1 MRDLLID
8 MVGGFCY
15 HYFTISRVKTSGSFA
30 AGKNSDKKISSL
42 KSRKE
47 SVWFSFLLNALLLI
61 GLLVV
66 FRPVYETNDDYGL
79 ANMVNGVKGARDAH
93 LIYAHYFL
101 GLLLKVLY
109 QLRQSV
115 PWFSVLQYVVL
126 YVSFTSITYV
136 LTRRAKNQS
145 TIWFS
150 YLLIIWFAYEGYIKL
165 QYTKT
170 AGIASVA
177 GILLLFYAVCSQRV
191 SKRALA
197 GGFALSC
204 IGFMYR
210 DAQFFAEA
218 ALMTG
223 IGIYLL
229 IELKDTQDAVKGQ
242 RQRKLFLYF
251 GTFGGLLA
259 AVVLLHFVDRSFYR
273 APEWETYDQFNEIR
287 TELYDYGFPS
297 YDQNEE
303 AYRSLGIDKNAY
315 DLLRGW
321 NFMDTEKFTKDIFEK
336 IAELKQPRPLDLQLV
351 KAFLKKVPLRLL
363 KVQCF
368 YCFLLICL
376 YWLLCGRHDQ
386 KNILSVLY
394 EAVLV
399 MAVYLFMF
407 YKNRYLINRVDVG
420 IWLAV
425 SVVVLW
431 TISDTREYFSGRHGV
446 FVLLV
451 VVALNQYHWKAHWRI
466 NSDEKISA
474 MMNARAVVETVSQD
488 KEHLYL
494 MPVGTVSIWKS
505 YGVFDSPPAGL
516 TSNIFSVGG
525 WTANSPLY
533 LDVLKQYGVENPMK
547 DFIGNEN
554 VYFFAKNINKILE
567 YVRTY
572 YKPDAEAIVV
582 REINGL
588 KAYMIK

>member
-15 HYFTISRVKTSGSFA
+15 HYFTISKVKTSDSFA

-47 SVWFSFLLNALLLI
+47 SAWFSFLLNALLLI
-61 GLLVV
+61 VLLVV
-66 FRPVYETNDDYGL
+66 FRPVYETNDDFGL

-93 LIYAHYFL
+93 LIYSHYFL

-150 YLLIIWFAYEGYIKL
+150 YLLVIWFAYEGYIKL

-191 SKRALA
+191 SKSALVV
-197 GGFALSC
+197 GFVLGC
-204 IGFMYR
+204 TGFMYR
-210 DAQFFAEA
+210 YAQFFAEA

-229 IELKDTQDAVKGQ
+229 IELKDSQDAVKGQ

-259 AVVLLHFVDRSFYR
+259 AVVLLHFADRSFYR
-273 APEWETYDQFNEIR
+273 TSEWETYDQFNEIR

-336 IAELKQPRPLDLQLV
+336 IAELKQPRSLDLQLV
-351 KAFLKKVPLRLL
+351 KAFLKKVPLGLL

-376 YWLLCGRHDQ
+376 YWLLCSRHDR

-431 TISDTREYFSGRHGV
+431 TISDTREYFSGRYGV
-446 FVLLV
+446 FVLLM
-451 VVALNQYHWKAHWRI
+451 VVALDQYQWKAHWRI

-474 MMNARAVVETVSQD
+474 MMSARTVVETVSQD

-505 YGVFDSPPAGL
+505 YGVFDSPPEGL
-516 TSNIFSVGG
+516 TLNIYSVGG

-554 VYFFAKNINKILE
+554 VYFFAKNIDKILG

-572 YKPDAEAIVV
+572 YKPDAEAVVV

>member
-273 APEWETYDQFNEIR
+273 TPEWETYDQFNEIR

-351 KAFLKKVPLRLL
+351 KAFLKKVPLGLL

-376 YWLLCGRHDQ
+376 YWLLCSQHDQ

-407 YKNRYLINRVDVG
+407 YKNRYLLNRVDVG

-431 TISDTREYFSGRHGV
+431 TISDTREYFSGRYGV
-446 FVLLV
+446 FVLLM
-451 VVALNQYHWKAHWRI
+451 VVALDQYHWKAHWRI
-466 NSDEKISA
+466 NSDEIISA
-474 MMNARAVVETVSQD
+474 MMSARTVVETVSQD

-494 MPVGTVSIWKS
+494 MPVGTVSIWRS
-505 YGVFDSPPAGL
+505 YGVFDSPPGGL
-516 TSNIFSVGG
+516 TSNIYSVGG

-554 VYFFAKNINKILE
+554 VYFFAKNIDKILG

-572 YKPDAEAIVV
+572 YKPDAEAVVV

>member
-15 HYFTISRVKTSGSFA
+15 HYFTISRVKTSDSFA

-273 APEWETYDQFNEIR
+273 TPEWETYDQFNEIR

-321 NFMDTEKFTKDIFEK
+321 NFMDTEKFTKDIF
-336 IAELKQPRPLDLQLV
+336 
-351 KAFLKKVPLRLL
+351 
-363 KVQCF
+363 
-368 YCFLLICL
+368 
-376 YWLLCGRHDQ
+376 
-386 KNILSVLY
+386 
-394 EAVLV
+394 
-399 MAVYLFMF
+399 
-407 YKNRYLINRVDVG
+407 
-420 IWLAV
+420 
-425 SVVVLW
+425 
-431 TISDTREYFSGRHGV
+431 
-446 FVLLV
+446 
-451 VVALNQYHWKAHWRI
+451 
-466 NSDEKISA
+466 
-474 MMNARAVVETVSQD
+474 
-488 KEHLYL
+488 
-494 MPVGTVSIWKS
+494 
-505 YGVFDSPPAGL
+505 
-516 TSNIFSVGG
+516 
-525 WTANSPLY
+525 
-533 LDVLKQYGVENPMK
+533 
-547 DFIGNEN
+547 
-554 VYFFAKNINKILE
+554 
-567 YVRTY
+567 
-572 YKPDAEAIVV
+572 
-582 REINGL
+582 
-588 KAYMIK
+588 

>member
-273 APEWETYDQFNEIR
+273 TPEWETYDQFNEIR

-321 NFMDTEKFTKDIFEK
+321 N
-336 IAELKQPRPLDLQLV
+336 
-351 KAFLKKVPLRLL
+351 
-363 KVQCF
+363 
-368 YCFLLICL
+368 
-376 YWLLCGRHDQ
+376 
-386 KNILSVLY
+386 
-394 EAVLV
+394 
-399 MAVYLFMF
+399 
-407 YKNRYLINRVDVG
+407 
-420 IWLAV
+420 
-425 SVVVLW
+425 
-431 TISDTREYFSGRHGV
+431 
-446 FVLLV
+446 
-451 VVALNQYHWKAHWRI
+451 
-466 NSDEKISA
+466 
-474 MMNARAVVETVSQD
+474 
-488 KEHLYL
+488 
-494 MPVGTVSIWKS
+494 
-505 YGVFDSPPAGL
+505 
-516 TSNIFSVGG
+516 
-525 WTANSPLY
+525 
-533 LDVLKQYGVENPMK
+533 
-547 DFIGNEN
+547 
-554 VYFFAKNINKILE
+554 
-567 YVRTY
+567 
-572 YKPDAEAIVV
+572 
-582 REINGL
+582 
-588 KAYMIK
+588 